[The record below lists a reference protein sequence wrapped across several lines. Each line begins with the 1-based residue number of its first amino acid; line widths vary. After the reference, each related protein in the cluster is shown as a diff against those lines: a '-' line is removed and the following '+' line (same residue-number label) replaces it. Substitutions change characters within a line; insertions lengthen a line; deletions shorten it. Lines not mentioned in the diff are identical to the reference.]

1 MTTRRPDFREVHVAL
16 RPRVLRYLARMAGE
30 AEAEDLAQ
38 EVFEKVSRSLGDFRG
53 DAELSTWVYRIATNT
68 ALDRLRRRG
77 KPADSVDP
85 SVAEYAVAAEGDRDV
100 WTDEIRQTLEGR
112 VIRDE
117 MNACIREVIYR
128 LPENYRTVIILGD
141 LEGFSDREIAQIL
154 GLNLRNAKVRLHRAR
169 VQLREALEKACVFYR
184 SEDNELACDRREP
197 FPTFATDEPEGP
209 DPVRRASGPR
219 LSCRYFFPRVV

>member
-1 MTTRRPDFREVHVAL
+1 MLAQLRGPLPMSTPRPDFREIHDTL

-38 EVFEKVSRSLGDFRG
+38 EVFEKVGRNLGDFRG
-53 DAELSTWVYRIATNT
+53 EADLSTWVYRIATNT

-77 KPADSVDP
+77 KPTDSVDP
-85 SVAEYAVAAEGDRDV
+85 LLVDATVIAEGNRNV

-117 MNACIREVIYR
+117 MNACIREVINR

-141 LEGFSDREIAQIL
+141 LEGFSDREIAEIL

-169 VQLREALEKACVFYR
+169 AQLRIALEKACVFYR
-184 SEDNELACDRREP
+184 SEDNELACDRKGP
-197 FPTFATDEPEGP
+197 FPIIDK
-209 DPVRRASGPR
+209 R
-219 LSCRYFFPRVV
+219 

>member
-1 MTTRRPDFREVHVAL
+1 MLAQLRGPQPMMTRRPDFREVHDAL
-16 RPRVLRYLARMAGE
+16 RPRVLRYLARMASE

-38 EVFEKVSRSLGDFRG
+38 EVFEKVSRSLGNFRG

-77 KPADSVDP
+77 KPPDSVDP
-85 SVAEYAVAAEGDRDV
+85 SVADYAVAVEGDRDV

-117 MNACIREVIYR
+117 MNACIREVINR

-154 GLNLRNAKVRLHRAR
+154 GLNLRNAKV
-169 VQLREALEKACVFYR
+169 ACTGPGR
-184 SEDNELACDRREP
+184 S
-197 FPTFATDEPEGP
+197 
-209 DPVRRASGPR
+209 
-219 LSCRYFFPRVV
+219 

>member
-1 MTTRRPDFREVHVAL
+1 MYTAGPDFREVHDAL

-38 EVFEKVSRSLGDFRG
+38 EVFAKVSRGLGDFRG
-53 DAELSTWVYRIATNT
+53 DADLSTWVYRIATNT

-77 KPADSVDP
+77 KPAESVDP
-85 SVAEYAVAAEGDRDV
+85 SLVDAIVIAESDRNV

-117 MNACIREVIYR
+117 MNACIRDVINR

-141 LEGFSDREIAQIL
+141 LEGFQDREIAEIL
-154 GLNLRNAKVRLHRAR
+154 GLSLRNAKVRLHRAR
-169 VQLREALEKACVFYR
+169 AQLRQALEKACIFYR
-184 SEDNELACDRREP
+184 SEENERACDRKGP
-197 FPTFATDEPEGP
+197 FPII
-209 DPVRRASGPR
+209 RNR
-219 LSCRYFFPRVV
+219 

>member
-1 MTTRRPDFREVHVAL
+1 MYTAGPDFREVHDAL

-38 EVFEKVSRSLGDFRG
+38 EVFAKVSRGLGDFRG
-53 DAELSTWVYRIATNT
+53 DADLSTWVYRIATNT

-77 KPADSVDP
+77 KPAESVDP
-85 SVAEYAVAAEGDRDV
+85 SVVDAIVIAESDRNV

-117 MNACIREVIYR
+117 MNACIRDVINR

-141 LEGFSDREIAQIL
+141 LEGFQDREIAEIL
-154 GLNLRNAKVRLHRAR
+154 GLSLRNAKVRLHRAR
-169 VQLREALEKACVFYR
+169 AQLRQALEKACIFYR
-184 SEDNELACDRREP
+184 SEENELACDRKGP
-197 FPTFATDEPEGP
+197 FPII
-209 DPVRRASGPR
+209 RNR
-219 LSCRYFFPRVV
+219 

>member
-1 MTTRRPDFREVHVAL
+1 MYTAGPDFREVHDAL

-38 EVFEKVSRSLGDFRG
+38 EVFAKVSRGLGDFRG
-53 DAELSTWVYRIATNT
+53 DADLSTWVYRIATNT

-77 KPADSVDP
+77 KPAESVDP
-85 SVAEYAVAAEGDRDV
+85 SLVDAMVIAESDRNV

-117 MNACIREVIYR
+117 MNACIRDVINR

-141 LEGFSDREIAQIL
+141 LEGFQDREIAEIL
-154 GLNLRNAKVRLHRAR
+154 GLSLRNAKVRLHRAR
-169 VQLREALEKACVFYR
+169 AQLRQALEKACIFYR
-184 SEDNELACDRREP
+184 SEENELACDRKGP
-197 FPTFATDEPEGP
+197 FPII
-209 DPVRRASGPR
+209 RNR
-219 LSCRYFFPRVV
+219 

>member
-1 MTTRRPDFREVHVAL
+1 MLAQLKGPQPMTTRRPDFREIHDAL

-30 AEAEDLAQ
+30 VEAEDLAQ
-38 EVFEKVSRSLGDFRG
+38 EVFEKVSRGLEDFRG

-68 ALDRLRRRG
+68 ALDRIRRRG
-77 KPADSVDP
+77 RPTNSMDP

-117 MNACIREVIYR
+117 MNACIRDVING

-141 LEGFSDREIAQIL
+141 LEGFSDREIAEIL
-154 GLNLRNAKVRLHRAR
+154 GLSLRNAKIRLHRAR
-169 VQLREALEKACVFYR
+169 VQLRKTLEKACVFYR
-184 SEDNELACDRREP
+184 SEENELACDRKKP
-197 FPTFATDEPEGP
+197 FPIIDK
-209 DPVRRASGPR
+209 
-219 LSCRYFFPRVV
+219 